1 MLSTQRVNS
10 IFQERVSF
18 STTSRA
24 LNTPPPTG
32 PLIPPPA
39 PPGAV
44 KVKVSTVLTHAAVY
58 TNLQVPF
65 RQRWRKRVQGFGRFT
80 LFVIL
85 AGTGAFIYGEQRLS
99 FKC

>member
-1 MLSTQRVNS
+1 MLSTQKVNS

-24 LNTPPPTG
+24 LSTPPPTG

-39 PPGAV
+39 PPGTV
-44 KVKVSTVLTHAAVY
+44 KVKVSCIRCCSVVLS
-58 TNLQVPF
+58 NQQVPF

-85 AGTGAFIYGEQRLS
+85 AGTGAFIYGE
-99 FKC
+99 

>member
-24 LNTPPPTG
+24 PNTPPPTG

-39 PPGAV
+39 APGAV
-44 KVKVSTVLTHAAVY
+44 KVKVSSYLSRIDIL

-85 AGTGAFIYGEQRLS
+85 AGTGAFIYGE
-99 FKC
+99 

>member
-44 KVKVSTVLTHAAVY
+44 KVKVSSI
-58 TNLQVPF
+58 
-65 RQRWRKRVQGFGRFT
+65 
-80 LFVIL
+80 LFHTAI
-85 AGTGAFIYGEQRLS
+85 ANSTGAIPSEVEEASPGLWSIHTLCHLGWYRCLHLW
-99 FKC
+99 

>member
-39 PPGAV
+39 APGAV
-44 KVKVSTVLTHAAVY
+44 KVKVSSFLSRIAVLT
-58 TNLQVPF
+58 NL
-65 RQRWRKRVQGFGRFT
+65 
-80 LFVIL
+80 
-85 AGTGAFIYGEQRLS
+85 TGAIPSEVEEASPRLRSIYTLCHLGWYWCLHLR
-99 FKC
+99 